1 MVTWVVSN
9 CGKTAGAK
17 KRLQLV
23 SKMMKYGIEV
33 DGRGKCFNKSIPVT
47 LNGNKFTDK
56 INFISKYKFYL
67 AFENSHH
74 CSDYITEKL
83 YTNSFLAGSVPIVWG
98 PKKSDYEAV
107 LPKHSFIFFDDYKDN
122 ITELAE
128 YLNYLDRN
136 QTAYAEYFKW
146 RLLKPENIHGNQH
159 LDGNCKLC
167 IALKKQETFNF
178 KRNIIK
184 SIYSWI
190 FENENL
196 ECFNATSKI

>member
-1 MVTWVVSN
+1 
-9 CGKTAGAK
+9 
-17 KRLQLV
+17 
-23 SKMMKYGIEV
+23 MKYAIKV
-33 DGRGKCFNKSIPVT
+33 DGRGKCFNKSIPIT
-47 LNGNKFTDK
+47 LNGNKLTDQ

-146 RLLKPENIHGNQH
+146 RLLKPEHLYGNHH

-167 IALKKQETFNF
+167 IALKKQKTFSF

-196 ECFNATSKI
+196 ECYNTTTEI